1 MTQSELLAIIYNLLK
16 AWGKSWVQDTI
27 DFKTLVQDF
36 NLITKCS
43 NHNRAITFASHLKTA
58 LSLLQITLELLHI
71 PVYTLFITCCFINHV
86 PWWNLISWV
95 SEAPRRIVVVVTQT
109 YHPSS
114 FLKYPLTSPFSWP
127 HHHFLSCKRQIV
139 KIMKCL
145 IYCPS
150 EVDKIGSPH
159 PSLTRTQTHVKK
171 RS

>member
-1 MTQSELLAIIYNLLK
+1 M
-16 AWGKSWVQDTI
+16 I

-36 NLITKCS
+36 NLITKS
-43 NHNRAITFASHLKTA
+43 RNRNRAITFASHLKTA

-71 PVYTLFITCCFINHV
+71 PVYTLFTKCCFNNHI

-95 SEAPRRIVVVVTQT
+95 SEALRRIVVGVT
-109 YHPSS
+109 PSS
-114 FLKYPLTSPFSWP
+114 FLRYPLTSPFSWP
-127 HHHFLSCKRQIV
+127 HHHFLSRKRQIA

-145 IYCPS
+145 VYCTS

-159 PSLTRTQTHVKK
+159 PSLSRTLIHVKK

>member
-1 MTQSELLAIIYNLLK
+1 MTQSELLAITYNLFK
-16 AWGKSWVQDTI
+16 AWGKSWVQGMI

-71 PVYTLFITCCFINHV
+71 PVYTLFIKCCFINHV

-114 FLKYPLTSPFSWP
+114 FLKYPLTSPFSWH

-145 IYCPS
+145 IYCPFWS
-150 EVDKIGSPH
+150 
-159 PSLTRTQTHVKK
+159 RQN
-171 RS
+171 R